1 MITLELTRPK
11 ATTINEV
18 DAVLLPGTI
27 VETDTSTEESFFIP
41 INFGGQDPASFTVEN
56 CTTTISTT
64 VRSVNNFTSAGVQA
78 GVLVTGTGIPASTT
92 VGSVSGDGLSLEL
105 SQAATA
111 VGTVTLT
118 FDPPSFTVA
127 DATTTD
133 TNTTVTTTNN
143 FDTAGVRVGDVVTGT
158 GIPPSTTVA
167 SIAGDGLSLEL
178 SQAANASG
186 TVTLTFDT
194 PSFTVDDCQTTNTGT
209 IVTSTNN
216 FTTVGVEVGDPVS
229 GTGIAPS
236 TTVASIAGD
245 GLSLE
250 LSQDATASGTTTLTF
265 DPTALINPPS
275 FTVADCTTVNGGTAV
290 TTTNN
295 FNDAGVKVGDP
306 VTGTG
311 MQSSTTVASVATDG
325 LSLELSQPANAAGTV
340 ELSFDPPAISQATV
354 YALKVTHAKLANTF
368 SMNVALYTYDG
379 SLANTPGTAE
389 NASQTITLAPVTGS
403 AQVDMDAFLTNLRI
417 PRTA

>member
-11 ATTINEV
+11 LTTTNKV
-18 DAVLLPGTI
+18 DAVLQPGTV

-78 GVLVTGTGIPASTT
+78 GDPVSGTGVPASTT
-92 VGSVSGDGLSLEL
+92 VVSVAGDGLSLTL

-118 FDPPSFTVA
+118 FDPPSFTIA
-127 DATTTD
+127 DCTTTD
-133 TNTTVTTTNN
+133 TSTTVTTINN
-143 FDTAGVRVGDVVTGT
+143 FDTAGVRVGDEVTGA
-158 GIPPSTTVA
+158 GIPVSTTVA

-178 SQAANASG
+178 SQAANATG
-186 TVTLTFDT
+186 TVILTFDT
-194 PSFTVDDCQTTNTGT
+194 PGFTVDDCQTTNVGT
-209 IVTSTNN
+209 TVTSTNN
-216 FTTVGVEVGDPVS
+216 FNTAGVQAGDPVSGTGVPASTTVVSVAGDGLSLVLSQAATASGTVTLTFDPTAFINPPPFTVADCTTANGAVAVTTTNNFLEAGVKVGDPVS
-229 GTGIAPS
+229 GTGVQAS
-236 TTVASIAGD
+236 TTVASVAVD

-250 LSQDATASGTTTLTF
+250 LSL
-265 DPTALINPPS
+265 
-275 FTVADCTTVNGGTAV
+275 
-290 TTTNN
+290 
-295 FNDAGVKVGDP
+295 
-306 VTGTG
+306 
-311 MQSSTTVASVATDG
+311 
-325 LSLELSQPANAAGTV
+325 PANAAGTV

-354 YALKVTHAKLANTF
+354 YALKVTHSKLLANF
-368 SMNVALYTYDG
+368 SMNVELYTYDG
-379 SLANTPGTAE
+379 SLANTPGTSE